1 MSQPECSYH
10 ITTITVKINY
20 LSQEGFDKLNDE
32 LRDLKTRGRREI
44 AAKID
49 EARSHGDLSEN
60 AEYEAA
66 KEEQAYMEKRI
77 SELENAMSNAR
88 VLDEKNV
95 DASKV
100 HVLSTVTVLN
110 TKTSKEMKYTLVSP
124 SEADFSLNKISMES
138 PIGASLM
145 GKAIGDV
152 VSVTVPAGVL
162 EFEVK
167 KIERS

>member
-1 MSQPECSYH
+1 MPEFSYH
-10 ITTITVKINY
+10 VTTITVKINY

-44 AAKID
+44 ASKID

-110 TKTSKEMKYTLVSP
+110 KKTSKEMKYTLVSP
-124 SEADFSLNKISMES
+124 SEADFNLNKISMES

-167 KIERS
+167 NIERS

>member
-1 MSQPECSYH
+1 M
-10 ITTITVKINY
+10 KINY

-77 SELENAMSNAR
+77 SELENSLSNAR
-88 VLDEKNV
+88 VLDDRNV
-95 DASKV
+95 DTSKV
-100 HVLSTVTVLN
+100 LILCTTTVLN
-110 TKTSKEMKYTLVSP
+110 TKTAKQMKYTLVSP
-124 SEADFSLNKISMES
+124 SEADFDLGKISIES
-138 PIGASLM
+138 PIGSALM
-145 GKAIGDV
+145 GKSVGDV
-152 VSVTVPAGVL
+152 VKVTVPAGIL
-162 EFEVK
+162 ELEIK
-167 KIERS
+167 KIER

>member
-1 MSQPECSYH
+1 MSAFLSPKS
-10 ITTITVKINY
+10 IIVKINY

-77 SELENAMSNAR
+77 SELENALANAR

-95 DASKV
+95 DLSKV
-100 HVLSTVTVLN
+100 HILSTVTVFN
-110 TKTSKEMKYTLVSP
+110 HRSGKEVKYTMVSA
-124 SEADFSLNKISMES
+124 SEADFNLGKISIDS
-138 PIGASLM
+138 PIGAALM
-145 GKAIGDV
+145 GKKIGESV
-152 VSVTVPAGVL
+152 EVTVPAGVL
-162 EFEVK
+162 QLDVK
-167 KIERS
+167 NIERQS